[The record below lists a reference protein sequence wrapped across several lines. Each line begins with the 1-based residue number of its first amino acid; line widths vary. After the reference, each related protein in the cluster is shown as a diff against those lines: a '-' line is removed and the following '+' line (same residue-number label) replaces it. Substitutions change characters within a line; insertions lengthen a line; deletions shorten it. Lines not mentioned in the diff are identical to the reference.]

1 MYTPQMKKDETNVLI
16 ILKPT
21 GQKFVYAQQ
30 WGLLCL
36 NPSWIYDSVEKGC
49 MVETEKYGVKIA
61 MPSSTPTL
69 SNIKRMI

>member
-1 MYTPQMKKDETNVLI
+1 MKKDETNVLI

-36 NPSWIYDSVEKGC
+36 NPSWIYDSVVKGC
-49 MVETEKYGVKIA
+49 MAETQKYAVKIS
-61 MPSSTPTL
+61 MPSSTPT
-69 SNIKRMI
+69 SSIVKRKI